1 MPIQL
6 ILLLAAMAVFVG
18 GHFAL
23 SHALRNRTI
32 ALLGETGFRVTY
44 MLVSAVAL
52 TAAVIAFR
60 FAPRDP
66 VLWSAGLVPQI
77 VYDALS
83 VFALVLLAGSF
94 SGNPALM
101 GPVSSAPPS
110 LPTAS
115 RAGSR
120 ARLLGHLPSGV
131 FQITRH
137 PMMFGIALFSIA
149 EIVVAP
155 GPREFVFFGGLV
167 FLAIYGS
174 SLQDRKLAA
183 LDGPL
188 WETWMERTSF
198 WPNLRRFQAPGL
210 LWLAALIVWLGLT
223 WAHTQAGQPVGIWVL
238 DPGR

>member
-1 MPIQL
+1 
-6 ILLLAAMAVFVG
+6 
-18 GHFAL
+18 L
-23 SHALRNRTI
+23 SHALRGRTI

-44 MLVSAVAL
+44 SLVSAVGL
-52 TAAVIAFR
+52 GAAVIAFR
-60 FAPRDP
+60 FAPREP

-77 VYDALS
+77 VYDVLT
-83 VFALVLLAGSF
+83 VFALALLAGSF

-101 GPVSSAPPS
+101 GPVSSASPS
-110 LPTAS
+110 LSNAS

-120 ARLLGHLPSGV
+120 ARLLGHLPDGV

-155 GPREFVFFGGLV
+155 GPRQFVFFGGLA

-183 LDGPL
+183 VDGAQ
-188 WETWMERTSF
+188 WETWMERTPF
-198 WPNLRRFQAPGL
+198 WPDLRRFQAPGL
-210 LWLAALIVWLGLT
+210 LWLAALIVWLGVT
-223 WAHTQAGQPVGIWVL
+223 WVHTQAGQPVGIWVL
-238 DPGR
+238 DPGS